1 MTPRVLEAL
10 VAAAR
15 KRAARLPAGAPG
27 PASSPPPSF
36 AAAVSGR
43 GTLSVIAEFDLRS
56 PRAGAI
62 REDDP
67 VAHAR
72 LPVLDFAPLTTPP
85 TTPPTTR

>member
-1 MTPRVLEAL
+1 MTPRVPEAP
-10 VAAAR
+10 VAAVR
-15 KRAARLPAGAPG
+15 ERAARLPAGAPG
-27 PASSPPPSF
+27 PASSAPPFF

-43 GTLSVIAEFDLRS
+43 RVLSVLAAFERRS
-56 PRAGAI
+56 ALAGAI

-72 LPVLDFAPLTTPP
+72 LPVPDFAPLTTRP